1 MVRAV
6 LEWVLIDEAVEVV
19 RQCTRHFR
27 RSTGAGPIG
36 EALHSL
42 VGKAMDPFAQRGI
55 GKVKR
60 VRDGLE
66 SVPFDDFAH
75 GLGTPEHTGLLG
87 LFQESLQSGKGL
99 IGKVEFEG
107 PHSGGLQEKLLQKFI
122 AAHGSSYRNK
132 AFSTQ
137 ISLELLNH
145 I

>member
-6 LEWVLIDEAVEVV
+6 LERVLIDEAIEVV

-42 VGKAMDPFAQRGI
+42 VGKAMDPCAQRGI

-87 LFQESLQSGKGL
+87 LFQESL
-99 IGKVEFEG
+99 
-107 PHSGGLQEKLLQKFI
+107 
-122 AAHGSSYRNK
+122 
-132 AFSTQ
+132 
-137 ISLELLNH
+137 
-145 I
+145 